1 MGKHTQTIKSL
12 ARIIGISVGI
22 SAIALCL
29 SWILFWTNQ
38 HATYFILCLG
48 AVAIGSWYAGQK
60 VGYTTTA
67 ILTPTIA
74 YLFLPPHYSFMI
86 TDISYLIDLL
96 IFLFSSITL
105 TIIIEHAKNPND
117 IVMYKQL
124 EKEHLKRIA
133 ELESEN
139 LKYQKEVKA
148 RDDFL
153 SIASHELKTPLAA
166 MLLQIQTALH
176 NIRTVS
182 LANFSVESLLKM
194 LQGTEQQSKR
204 LSKMINDLL
213 NVSLITTGRLE
224 LEKEKV
230 DLSQLVKDVVDR
242 FSDKAEKEGS
252 PITFHGEHG
261 VVGDWDKLRISQAVT
276 NLISNAIKYGNGK
289 PLKVDVAI
297 HKSMGRMTIVDQGIG
312 IPADRQERIFERF
325 ERGVSNH
332 DYKGLGVG
340 LYISQQIVN
349 THQGKIKLTSIPGT
363 GSTFIIELPLTPN
376 TSDVKQKKNV

>member
-1 MGKHTQTIKSL
+1 MGDNKKKLQVT
-12 ARIIGISVGI
+12 ARIIGLSVGI
-22 SAIALCL
+22 SAVALFL
-29 SWILFWTNQ
+29 SWVLFWTNE

-48 AVAIGSWYAGQK
+48 AIAIGSWYGGQK
-60 VGYTTTA
+60 VGYITTA
-67 ILTPTIA
+67 ILTPAIV
-74 YLFLPPHYSFMI
+74 YLFFPPHYSFMI
-86 TDISYLIDLL
+86 THISYLIDVL
-96 IFLFSSITL
+96 IFLFSSITI

-117 IVMYKQL
+117 IIMYKEQEKKYLRKIAHL
-124 EKEHLKRIA
+124 EA
-133 ELESEN
+133 DN

-153 SIASHELKTPLAA
+153 SIASHELKTPLSA

-182 LANFSVESLLKM
+182 LANFSVERLMNM
-194 LQGTEQQSKR
+194 LQSTEQQSKR

-224 LEKEKV
+224 LEKEEV
-230 DLSQLVKDVVDR
+230 DLTTLVKDVVER

-252 PITFHGEHG
+252 PIALHAHEP

-289 PLKVDVAI
+289 PITIEVIK
-297 HKSMGRMTIVDQGIG
+297 HKSMGRMTITDHGIG
-312 IPADRQERIFERF
+312 IPIDRQERIFERF
-325 ERGVSNH
+325 ERGVANH

-349 THQGKIKLTSIPGT
+349 THQGKIKLKSVQNE
-363 GSTFIIELPLTPN
+363 GSTFIIELPL
-376 TSDVKQKKNV
+376 KQKAMLNQIVVS